1 MTTLTLDAGPQTAE
15 ENLNSY
21 LHPDLGKIAADCQHK
36 CDVSCKTSGCS
47 HSCGDASCCNNSGCD
62 GEANCTSRFEGESF
76 ELFQSKAADPTARGK
91 NNFGVLASAFRE
103 GDAPAEP
110 ESGAV
115 VPGRETFVRDSS
127 AGTSLAR
134 SCCSQNCKWSECEFC
149 NSTESFTAES
159 EFSRDVAEL
168 LRVALKN
175 QDLDDPSSRK
185 VIENAMALVVKN
197 AQTKANAEISK
208 LKIEHEKEL
217 ASFRGQL
224 LQMSTQMKTVDDFK
238 NWLGPLYTNQNRT
251 IQQIQMLA
259 YGSNTINRTLSLLEK
274 QMSTNDSVSSV
285 PVKYG
290 NRPINQDKMD
300 SEVYDLNRQV
310 YQLKKQLQQL
320 QSRDVQPANHLEP
333 IFDNEQ
339 PKSLDIPWPSEES
352 WRHNQFRH

>member
-1 MTTLTLDAGPQTAE
+1 MSQVYRTPNVVFTTLCFIVVLLSPPVFAQVTTLTLEAGPQTAD

-21 LHPDLGKIAADCQHK
+21 LHPDLGKIADDCQHK

-47 HSCGDASCCNNSGCD
+47 HSCRDASCCNNSGCD
-62 GEANCTSRFEGESF
+62 GEANCTAFVDGKSIDFF
-76 ELFQSKAADPTARGK
+76 TAKPADPK
-91 NNFGVLASAFRE
+91 YC
-103 GDAPAEP
+103 D
-110 ESGAV
+110 
-115 VPGRETFVRDSS
+115 
-127 AGTSLAR
+127 
-134 SCCSQNCKWSECEFC
+134 CEFC
-149 NSTESFTAES
+149 NSTESLTEQS

-185 VIENAMALVVKN
+185 VIENALALVVKN
-197 AQTKANAEISK
+197 AQSKADAEISK
-208 LKIEHEKEL
+208 LKIAHEKEL

-224 LQMSTQMKTVDDFK
+224 LQMSTQMKTIDDFK

-259 YGSNTINRTLSLLEK
+259 YSSNTINRTLGLLEK

-290 NRPINQDKMD
+290 NRTTNQDKVD
-300 SEVYDLNRQV
+300 SDVYDLNRQV
-310 YQLKKQLQQL
+310 YELKKQLQQL
-320 QSRDVQPANHLEP
+320 QQHQSRDVQPANHLEP

-352 WRHNQFRH
+352 WRYNQFRH